1 MSPTSRYRNLSDLP
15 VELPLFP
22 LRGAILLPRTGLP
35 LNVFEPRYLTMLDAV
50 IESNRLLGIIQPK
63 SFEGEDAEE
72 SPQDRAAPMKPV
84 GCTGRV
90 TGFQELEDGR
100 LAINLTGVA
109 RFRIGNEVKL
119 DQPFRTFEVDHSEFE
134 ADLQPDSG
142 EELTDRAG
150 LLKTLQPYF
159 EARRLKADWQAFN
172 NAPAELLINSLSTIC
187 PFGPEEKQ
195 ALLEAP
201 DLNSRADVL
210 AKLVVMELAS
220 DDRSGGSVQ

>member
-63 SFEGEDAEE
+63 SFDGEGAEE
-72 SPQDRAAPMKPV
+72 SPQDPAAPMKPV

-109 RFRIGNEVKL
+109 RFRIGNEVNL
-119 DQPFRTFEVDHSEFE
+119 DQPFRTFEVDHTEFE
-134 ADLQPDSG
+134 ADLQADND
-142 EELTDRAG
+142 EELTDRAE
-150 LLKTLQPYF
+150 LLKILQPYF

-220 DDRSGGSVQ
+220 DDRSGSSVQ